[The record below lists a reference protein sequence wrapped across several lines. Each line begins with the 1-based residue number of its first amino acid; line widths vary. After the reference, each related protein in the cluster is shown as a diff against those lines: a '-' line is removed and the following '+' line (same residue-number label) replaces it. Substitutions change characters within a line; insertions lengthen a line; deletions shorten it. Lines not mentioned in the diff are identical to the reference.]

1 MFWNILVLAWVQ
13 ADNACANAA
22 VALVRDHDLLLSGS
36 APVPAH
42 RGCSLAL
49 LVDCLWSRL
58 DQLPCRLQP
67 TLPGFPLSTALTSA
81 CIEHRCKNAAHC
93 HCHTACVVRPGAQ

>member
-49 LVDCLWSRL
+49 LVDCLWSRQPAAMQAAANVARVSAKHCS
-58 DQLPCRLQP
+58 DFRL
-67 TLPGFPLSTALTSA
+67 
-81 CIEHRCKNAAHC
+81 H
-93 HCHTACVVRPGAQ
+93 